1 LAPRNCKFL
10 CLYKIVSSVN
20 LIVGVIAILFSIYA
34 IFAFQNFCFRVD
46 EIKGCGFWSDAN
58 LNIIIPSLFWIFAP
72 IYYFMK
78 KSKISAYFNLLAFFA
93 TPILFILIVKS
104 F

>member
-1 LAPRNCKFL
+1 MKSI
-10 CLYKIVSSVN
+10 YKIVSSVN

-34 IFAFQNFCFRVD
+34 IFAFGSFCFRVD
-46 EIKGCGFWSDAN
+46 EVKGCGFWSDTH
-58 LNIIIPSLFWIFAP
+58 LNIIAPSLFWVFAP
-72 IYYFMK
+72 FYYFMK